1 MPITPEE
8 VFFAYTLKPKDQA
21 VYLNYIQQIQQTEA
35 STPRVPVRT
44 ADTLSSTQYA
54 TFIDLLSE
62 GEIEGF
68 PSAAGLTKGTVDY
81 NNAALKDIYLN
92 NVSVLNS
99 NANIASIQETDYNF
113 KNVKVDFRYGTQ
125 SQAYFPGYGEISTP
139 VQVNQKVDFLTARVQ
154 TITGP
159 ADGVIVTISVPRL
172 EEFTTQGDILGSSF
186 GFKIQIQYPSASY
199 VDLISDTITGR
210 TADPYQRDYRINF
223 DASLGFPINIRISRT
238 TADSTNPSTIINEF
252 YFAFLQKIT
261 YQKLRYPNSALATIR
276 FDAENFSSLPSRS
289 YKIRGVKVKVPTGV
303 TVDQTNGRI
312 IYPSP
317 YVFNGTFAATK
328 VWTSDP
334 AWILYDLL
342 TNTRYGL
349 GAHIT
354 ASQLDSYSFYTASK
368 YASALVDDG
377 FGGQEPR
384 FSCNALIQNQDSA
397 YQLISDLCSVMR
409 VMPYWST
416 GSLVISQDAPADA
429 SYLFTLANVTE
440 EGFSYAGSSL
450 VNRHTAAIVS
460 YLDLTTQSINYEVVE
475 DTAGINK
482 YGWEPAQIQAF
493 ACTSRGQAAR
503 MGRWLIFTE
512 TNETDV
518 VSFTTSVAEGVIV
531 RPGQIIKIADPLK
544 AIYRRAGRIKS
555 ATTSTVTVDD
565 DDDTDLTSA
574 NSATLSVVMPSG
586 SIETKSIASISG
598 DVITLASNLS
608 VAPNVNSIWM
618 LQNTTIEATTWR
630 VLSVSEVDAVSY
642 TVTALMHN
650 SGKYANVESGT
661 PLSKSNTS
669 AISFTPQSP
678 VGLQASEVIFESLN
692 RATVK
697 VVLTWIPV
705 VGVNEYL
712 VQYRINNGNWNT
724 AEAFGPNYE
733 IFDSSDGLYE
743 IKLFSLNPLKVPSDP
758 SILNFT
764 AVGKTAPPGDVQNL
778 TLEAISDN
786 TARLRW
792 DQSVDVDVK
801 VGGQIYIR
809 HSNDNSGNASW
820 FDSVDLIEA
829 KSGSSTEAIVPLIEG
844 EIFVKFVDDG
854 GRKSVNET
862 SVIVDLP
869 DNIGN
874 IIIKEQREDLE
885 TPPFQGTFTNTFYS
899 DEYSAVVLS
908 GINLFDPEPSV
919 DLMPTFDVI
928 NGTVQSSGTY
938 QLPTILDLGNT
949 YAINLRRH
957 LKTKGYYPLDSIDT
971 RLTLVDL
978 WSDWDALNA
987 DKSDAQML
995 FRSTNDNPNASPTWT
1010 NYQVFRAGIFRG
1022 RAFQFQLKLSTDS
1035 TDQSIQVLEA
1045 GYDAVFIATT
1055 QQSNGTITSGATAY
1069 TVTFD
1074 NRFFTGPPVYTS
1086 DAYLPSIGITAQ
1098 NMASGDF
1105 FTVTAISGTGFT
1117 VTFRNSSNTI
1127 VSRNFNW
1134 IANGFGKL
1142 G

>member
-1 MPITPEE
+1 MPISAEE
-8 VFFAYTLKPKDQA
+8 VYYAYTLKPKDQA
-21 VYLNYIQQIQQTEA
+21 TYLNYIQQREA
-35 STPRVPVRT
+35 IPRVPIRT
-44 ADTLSSTQYA
+44 DDTLSSTQYA

-92 NVSVLNS
+92 NIAILSA
-99 NANIASIQETDYNF
+99 NANIASLQDTDFNF

-125 SQAYFPGYGEISTP
+125 SQSYFPGYGEISTP
-139 VQVNQKVDFLTARVQ
+139 VQVNQKVEFGSPITQ
-154 TITGP
+154 TIQSP
-159 ADGVIVTISVPRL
+159 ADGVIITITVPRL

-186 GFKIQIQYPSASY
+186 GFKIQIQYPSEPSY
-199 VDLISDTITGR
+199 TDVVVDSISGR
-210 TADPYQRDYRINF
+210 TADPYQRDYRIDF
-223 DASLGFPINIRISRT
+223 DASLGFPINIRVSRT
-238 TADSTNPSTIINEF
+238 TPDSTNISTVINEF

-261 YQKLRYPNSALATIR
+261 YQKLKYPNSALATIR

-289 YKIRGVKVKVPTGV
+289 YRIRGIKVKIPAGV

-312 IYPSP
+312 IYPTP
-317 YVFNGTFAATK
+317 YVFNGTFEANKA
-328 VWTSDP
+328 WTSDP
-334 AWILYDLL
+334 AWVLYDLL

-377 FGGQEPR
+377 LGGQEPR

-416 GSLVISQDAPADA
+416 GSLVISQDAPVDA

-440 EGFSYAGSSL
+440 EGFNYTGSSL
-450 VNRHTAAIVS
+450 INRHTAAIVS

-544 AIYRRAGRIKS
+544 AIYRRAGRIKV
-555 ATTSTVTVDD
+555 ATISTVTVDD
-565 DDDTDLTSA
+565 EDDTDLTSA
-574 NSATLSVVMPSG
+574 NSATLSVVLPDG
-586 SIETKSIASISG
+586 SIETKAIASISG
-598 DVITLASNLS
+598 KVITLAGNLTT
-608 VAPNVNSIWM
+608 APNINSIWM
-618 LQNTTIEATTWR
+618 LQNTDIEATTWR
-630 VLSVSEVDAVSY
+630 VLSVTEADAVSY

-650 SGKYANVESGT
+650 PGKYANVESGT
-661 PLSKSNTS
+661 PLTRSNTS
-669 AISFTPQSP
+669 AISFTPPAP
-678 VGLQASEVIFESLN
+678 VGLQASEVIFESSNKASVKIVLN
-692 RATVK
+692 
-697 VVLTWIPV
+697 WIPV
-705 VGVNEYL
+705 TGVNEYL
-712 VQYRINNGNWNT
+712 VQYRVNNGNWNT

-733 IFDSSDGLYE
+733 IFDSSEGLYE
-743 IKLFSLNPLKVPSDP
+743 IKLFSLNPLKVPSEP
-758 SILNFT
+758 SILSFT
-764 AVGKTAPPGDVQNL
+764 AIGKTAPPGDVQNL
-778 TLEAISDN
+778 TLEPISFN

-792 DQSVDVDVK
+792 DQSVDVDVR
-801 VGGQIYIR
+801 VGGRIYIR
-809 HSNDNSGNASW
+809 HSSDASGNASW
-820 FDSVDLIEA
+820 FESVDLIES
-829 KSGSSTEAIVPLIEG
+829 KSGSSTEAIIPLIEG
-844 EIFVKFVDDG
+844 EIFAKFVDDG

-862 SVIVDLP
+862 SVLVDLP
-869 DNIGN
+869 DDMSNL
-874 IIIKEQREDLE
+874 IIKQQREDLE

-899 DEYSAVVLS
+899 DEFNAVVLD
-908 GINLFDPEPSV
+908 GVNLFDAQASV
-919 DLMPTFDVI
+919 DLMPTFDII
-928 NGTVQSSGTY
+928 NGTVQSSGIY
-938 QLPTILDLGNT
+938 QLPTILDLGAT

-957 LKTKGYYPLDSIDT
+957 LKTRGYYPLDSIDT
-971 RLTLVDL
+971 RTTLVDL

-987 DKSDAQML
+987 DKSNAQIL
-995 FRSTNDNPNASPTWT
+995 VRSTNDNPNVSPTWT
-1010 NYQVFRAGIFRG
+1010 SYKVLNSGILKG
-1022 RAFQFQLKLSTDS
+1022 RAFQFQLKLSTES

-1045 GYDAVFIATT
+1045 GYDAVFVATT
-1055 QQSNGTITSGATAY
+1055 QQSNGTITSGAAAY

-1074 NRFFTGPPVYTS
+1074 NRFWTGTPLFAGEY
-1086 DAYLPSIGITAQ
+1086 YLPSIGITAQ

-1105 FTVTAISGTGFT
+1105 FTVSSVSGTGFT

-1134 IANGFGKL
+1134 SANGYGKL

>member
-1 MPITPEE
+1 MPISAEE
-8 VFFAYTLKPKDQA
+8 VYYAYTLKPSDQA
-21 VYLNYIQQIQQTEA
+21 TYLNLIQQREA
-35 STPRVPVRT
+35 TPRVPIRT
-44 ADTLSSTQYA
+44 DDTLSSTQYA

-92 NVSVLNS
+92 NIAILSA
-99 NANIASIQETDYNF
+99 NANIASLQDTDFNF

-125 SQAYFPGYGEISTP
+125 SQSYFPGYGEISTP
-139 VQVNQKVDFLTARVQ
+139 VQVNQKVEFGSPITQ
-154 TITGP
+154 TIQSP
-159 ADGVIVTISVPRL
+159 ADGVIITITVPRL

-186 GFKIQIQYPSASY
+186 GFKIQIQYPSQSY
-199 VDLISDTITGR
+199 VDVVVDSISGR
-210 TADPYQRDYRINF
+210 TADPYQRDYRIDF
-223 DASLGFPINIRISRT
+223 DATLGFPINIRVSRT
-238 TADSTNPSTIINEF
+238 TPDSTNISTIINEF
-252 YFAFLQKIT
+252 YFAFLQKVT
-261 YQKLRYPNSALATIR
+261 YQKLKYPNSALATIR

-289 YKIRGVKVKVPTGV
+289 YRIRGIKVKIPAGV

-312 IYPSP
+312 IYPTP
-317 YVFNGTFAATK
+317 YVFNGTFEANKA
-328 VWTSDP
+328 WTSDP
-334 AWILYDLL
+334 AWVLYDLL

-377 FGGQEPR
+377 LGGQEPR

-416 GSLVISQDAPADA
+416 GSLVISQDAPVDA

-440 EGFSYAGSSL
+440 EGFNYTGSSL

-544 AIYRRAGRIKS
+544 AIYRRAGRIKV

-565 DDDTDLTSA
+565 EDDTDLTSA
-574 NSATLSVVMPSG
+574 NSATLSVVMPDG
-586 SIETKSIASISG
+586 SIETKPVLSISG
-598 DVITLASNLS
+598 KVITLGGSLS
-608 VAPNVNSIWM
+608 TAPNINSIWM
-618 LQNTTIEATTWR
+618 LQNTDIEATTWR
-630 VLSVSEVDAVSY
+630 VLSVTEVDAVSY

-650 SGKYANVESGT
+650 PGKYANVESGT
-661 PLSKSNTS
+661 PLTRSNTS
-669 AISFTPQSP
+669 AISFTPPAP

-692 RATVK
+692 KASVK
-697 VVLTWIPV
+697 IVLNWIPV
-705 VGVNEYL
+705 TGVNEYL
-712 VQYRINNGNWNT
+712 VQYRVNNGNWNT

-733 IFDSSDGLYE
+733 IFDSSEGLYE
-743 IKLFSLNPLKVPSDP
+743 IKLFSLNPLKVPSEP
-758 SILNFT
+758 SILSFT
-764 AVGKTAPPGDVQNL
+764 AIGKTAPPGDVQNL
-778 TLEAISDN
+778 TLEPISFN

-792 DQSVDVDVK
+792 DQSVDVDVR
-801 VGGQIYIR
+801 VGGRIYIR
-809 HSNDNSGNASW
+809 HSSDASGNASW
-820 FDSVDLIEA
+820 FDSVDLIES
-829 KSGSSTEAIVPLIEG
+829 KSGSSTEAIIPLIEG
-844 EIFVKFVDDG
+844 EIFAKFVDDG

-862 SVIVDLP
+862 SVLVDLP
-869 DNIGN
+869 DNMSN
-874 IIIKEQREDLE
+874 LIIKQQREDLE

-899 DEYSAVVLS
+899 NEYNAVVLD
-908 GINLFDPEPSV
+908 GVNLFDAQASV
-919 DLMPTFDVI
+919 DLMPTFDII
-928 NGTVQSSGTY
+928 NGTVQSSGIY
-938 QLPTILDLGNT
+938 QLPTILDLGAT

-957 LKTKGYYPLDSIDT
+957 LKTRGYYPLDSIDT
-971 RLTLVDL
+971 RTTLVDL

-987 DKSDAQML
+987 DKSNAQIL
-995 FRSTNDNPNASPTWT
+995 VRSTNDNPNVSPTWT
-1010 NYQVFRAGIFRG
+1010 SYKVLNSGILKG
-1022 RAFQFQLKLSTDS
+1022 RAFQFQLKLSTES

-1055 QQSNGTITSGATAY
+1055 QQSNGTITSGAAAY

-1074 NRFFTGPPVYTS
+1074 NRFWTGTPLFAGEY
-1086 DAYLPSIGITAQ
+1086 YLPSIGITAQ

-1105 FTVTAISGTGFT
+1105 FTVSSVSGTGFT

-1134 IANGFGKL
+1134 SANGYGKL